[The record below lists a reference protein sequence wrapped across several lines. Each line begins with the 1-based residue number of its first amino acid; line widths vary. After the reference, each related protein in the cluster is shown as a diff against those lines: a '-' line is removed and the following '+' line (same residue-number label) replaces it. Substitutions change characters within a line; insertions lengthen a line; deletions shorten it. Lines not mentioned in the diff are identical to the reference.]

1 MSTSRTRTEAA
12 RVPGVL
18 STLIRDYQTQL
29 LRHRNR
35 PFLEATMAAC
45 ALVASADGEVS
56 FGERIR
62 VDQILAA
69 LDALNIYDSNEAVN
83 LFNDFVE
90 RIFSSPRDGHNHALR
105 AVKTVSGDAEKAELL
120 VRIFLAICETG
131 EHKSLVKQIEVVMLC
146 GILNIEPDN
155 CGLYID
161 DTNALLD

>member
-1 MSTSRTRTEAA
+1 MA
-12 RVPGVL
+12 GVL
-18 STLIRDYQTQL
+18 SSLICDYQAQL
-29 LRHRNR
+29 QRHRNR

-45 ALVASADGEVS
+45 ALVACADGEVS

-69 LDALNIYDSNEAVN
+69 LDSLNVYNSNEAVD
-83 LFNDFVE
+83 LFNGFAE

-105 AVKTVSGDAEKAELL
+105 AVRMVSGDTEKAELL
-120 VRIFLAICETG
+120 VRVFLAICEAG

-146 GILNIEPDN
+146 GILDIEPSG

-161 DTNALLD
+161 DTDTFLD